1 MKKLVKVFALAALM
15 MLGGQAM
22 AQVYRGALF
31 LGASFPMNEFASFS
45 SFDEYALMKMEA
57 NDAGAAVGFNTGVK
71 LYFNVGLEGLS
82 AMVSADGF
90 YNGQNADLKA
100 AFRDNESSY
109 NYGELLN
116 GSFKYEETPKYFNL
130 PIMVGLNY
138 LYHFNPNFGFFIEAG
153 AGGNFGFITD
163 LGTMTKG
170 QFLGQERIYRDNT
183 DYDNTFT
190 FAYQAGVGFEVAKN
204 LVISCSLYNLGNAD
218 VKAELTH
225 KVIINQDSA
234 TDSKEYKTYGTIHPV
249 MIVGR
254 IGFNF

>member
-1 MKKLVKVFALAALM
+1 
-15 MLGGQAM
+15 
-22 AQVYRGALF
+22 
-31 LGASFPMNEFASFS
+31 
-45 SFDEYALMKMEA
+45 MKMEE
-57 NDAGAAVGFNTGVK
+57 NDAGAAVGFNAGFK
-71 LYFNVGLEGLS
+71 LYFNVGVEGLS

-90 YNGQNADLKA
+90 YNGLNSDLKA

-109 NYGELLN
+109 DFGELLN

-130 PIMVGLNY
+130 PIMIGVNY

-153 AGGNFGFITD
+153 AGGNFNLITD
-163 LGTMTKG
+163 LGTITKG

-183 DYDNTFT
+183 DYDNAFT
-190 FAYQAGVGFEVAKN
+190 FAYQAGIGFEVAKN
-204 LVISCSLYNLGNAD
+204 LVISCSLYDLGKAD

-225 KVIINQDSA
+225 RVIVNQDSA
-234 TDSKEYKTYGTIHPV
+234 SETKEYKTYGNIHPV